1 MTMLNIKGHEIQSIQ
16 IKDSFNR
23 RALQLQ
29 NNIFEL
35 LRVIEVGKDDIDIP
49 MEQTAMKKAPASVSW
64 YFDGHHLHY
73 SYSAA
78 SKFVENLAIIYKILE
93 IEIRALV
100 EGRKTVEEFVLEFRE
115 EHDVAEQR
123 KNARKTLG
131 LEENTLDMDAIDKAY
146 KKLAKEHH
154 PDKET
159 GDVTKFKEINHAHK
173 ILKRE
178 LQ

>member
-1 MTMLNIKGHEIQSIQ
+1 MTTLNIKGHEIQSIH

-23 RALQLQ
+23 RAIQIS
-29 NNIFEL
+29 NNILAL
-35 LRVIEVGKDDIDIP
+35 LGTIEVSIDDIDIP
-49 MEQTAMKKAPASVSW
+49 MEQVAMKKAPASVSW
-64 YFDGHHLHY
+64 YFDDHHLHY

-78 SKFVENLAIIYKILE
+78 SKFVENLATVYKILE
-93 IEIRALV
+93 IEIRALI

-115 EHDVAEQR
+115 EHDVSEQR

-131 LEENTLDMDAIDKAY
+131 LNDNTIDMDIIDKTY
-146 KKLAKEHH
+146 KALAKEHH
-154 PDKET
+154 PDKEN